1 MDRISIMLDFKRIN
15 GKIHKALTNSIKEYN
30 LDITPVKG
38 RILMFID
45 EGKEV
50 TATDIIEK
58 FKSINK
64 STLSEV
70 LNTMEK
76 NDYIIRSCSVGDS
89 RKKILEL
96 TDKSKEVVS
105 TLKKNFDKVVHKVVD
120 DISKE
125 EYENFKSIL
134 NKMERNIDNIC

>member
-30 LDITPVKG
+30 LDITPVQG